1 VEKHCRSGCYTE
13 GETPQYFDQFSS
25 ENGQRFTRIG
35 ARFRS
40 SQNFCAKKKLIINQL
55 RLFFENNFPK
65 SLVRWNRNYTFAA
78 AFRKPRFLEEIFRKI
93 YLDII

>member
-1 VEKHCRSGCYTE
+1 MVTI
-13 GETPQYFDQFSS
+13 SS
-25 ENGQRFTRIG
+25 ESNTPSVFPLFPIKKRATIHANRCPFS
-35 ARFRS
+35 FS
-40 SQNFCAKKKLIINQL
+40 LHPLQNFCAKKKLIINQL

-78 AFRKPRFLEEIFRKI
+78 AFRKPRFLESFFRKI